1 MFKGFRRA
9 VNKFLLGNSTP
20 LAGVM
25 NWLLPDEW
33 TKTTLIQHYK
43 NVVYP
48 VVSAIAED
56 AAKVELYVMRGESRL
71 ASHPFLQILKKPNP
85 DYSQFQFLE
94 LHFTFLKLV
103 GESYWY
109 IVKGENSLRPREFHL
124 LRPDLMQVVINK
136 DDPRGLIKG
145 YQMTKP
151 DGTKIPFD
159 KEEVIQFK
167 MPNPGNP
174 YYGLSPI
181 MAGKTYVETEEH
193 TSTFTRNSMYNSGRP
208 SGIVNLKG
216 TVDEEQFKKLKKQFK
231 EEYTG
236 TENAGK
242 TLLLKG
248 MDGIDFQKLGMEL
261 GEVALKELKD
271 MSKDDIMMMY
281 RVSKTMIGISDDVNR
296 ANAQENHSVFY
307 QNIIR
312 PELDRF
318 VDHLNAF
325 VIPNF
330 GNEAD
335 MLMAEDPDLQTDQEK
350 LSEWEKGHNKW
361 LTTNEIR
368 AQRGLD
374 PVEGGDS
381 LYQGIGLMPVGGDN
395 PFALQ
400 PEDDEEEKRL
410 KKKLIRKSKV
420 EVFRELSILHQ
431 DAWIKKYQREMRKE
445 FTTQMNEILERNEK
459 ALFENWSFDIDASKR
474 RITGVF
480 FPMAVE
486 VMREAA
492 KFALDVADDVD
503 TQFEINKRVVDYVT
517 ERTVRFAKATNDETV
532 KKLDSTIAEGIANGE
547 NLAKLKK
554 RVRDVYSEANDV
566 RAERIARTEAI
577 AASNE
582 GANEAYRQ
590 SPLVNAKEWSSNWG
604 ACSICASMNG
614 KIVGLDESYY
624 KLGQTITASDGTSL
638 KVGYENID
646 HPPVHPNCR
655 CALLPVI
662 IR

>member
-1 MFKGFRRA
+1 MFNRLKLTL
-9 VNKFLLGNSTP
+9 NKFLGNSIP
-20 LAGVM
+20 LAGVL
-25 NWLLPDEW
+25 NWIIPGEW
-33 TKTTLIQHYK
+33 TKNTLIKHYK

-71 ASHPFLQILKKPNP
+71 ANHPFLQILKKPNP

-94 LHFTFLKLV
+94 LHFTYMKLV

-109 IVKGENSLRPREFHL
+109 ILKGENSLRPREFHL
-124 LRPDLMQVVINK
+124 LRPDLMQVVVDK
-136 DDPRGLIKG
+136 DDARGLIKG

-159 KEEVIQFK
+159 KDEVIQFK
-167 MPNPGNP
+167 MPNPNNP

-193 TSTFTRNSMYNSGRP
+193 TSDYTRNSIYNSGRP

-216 TVDEEQFKKLKKQFK
+216 TVDEDQFKKLKRQFK
-231 EEYTG
+231 EEYSG

-261 GEVALKELKD
+261 GEVALREIKD
-271 MSKDDIMMMY
+271 MNRDDIMMMY

-307 QNIIR
+307 QNIIK

-318 VDHLNAF
+318 IDQLNAF
-325 VIPNF
+325 VLPNF
-330 GNEAD
+330 GNEDD
-335 MLMAEDPDLQTDQEK
+335 MLMSEDPDLQTDKEK
-350 LSEWEKGHNKW
+350 LDEWTQGHNKW

-374 PVEGGDS
+374 PIEGGDV
-381 LYQGIGLMPVGGDN
+381 LYQGLALVPMGEKLDFGGGGG
-395 PFALQ
+395 
-400 PEDDEEEKRL
+400 EDKGL
-410 KKKLIRKSKV
+410 KKKFIRKSKID
-420 EVFRELSILHQ
+420 VFKELTVLHQ
-431 DAWIKKYQREMRKE
+431 DAWIKKYEREMRKE
-445 FTTQMNEILERNEK
+445 FDTQLAEILARNEK
-459 ALFENWSFDIDASKR
+459 ALFENWSFDIDASKK
-474 RITGVF
+474 RIVGSF
-480 FPMAVE
+480 FPMGVE
-486 VMREAA
+486 IMREAA
-492 KFALDVADDVD
+492 KFALDVADDED
-503 TQFEINKRVVDYVT
+503 TQFEINQRVVEYVT

-532 KKLDSTIAEGIANGE
+532 KKLDKTIAQGIAEGE
-547 NLAKLKK
+547 NIAKLKR
-554 RVRDVYSEANDV
+554 RVKQVYEEANDI
-566 RAERIARTEAI
+566 RAERIARTESI

-590 SPLVNAKEWSSNWG
+590 SPLVNAKEWSTNYG
-604 ACSICASMNG
+604 ACPICMSMNG
-614 KIVGLDESYY
+614 KIVGLDESYF
-624 KLGQTITASDGTSL
+624 KLGQTITAEDGTTL
-638 KVGYENID
+638 KLGYEDIN